1 MFAVGKKKI
10 IIMRIEEIET
20 YLNDNEMYP
29 DCIYENEGNNIEI
42 EINDGDWKHDH
53 FRCQYLMTK
62 LGYKQLD
69 VMVTEE
75 SDSDCYSA
83 IHIYEK
89 N

>member
-1 MFAVGKKKI
+1 
-10 IIMRIEEIET
+10 MRIEEIET

-29 DCIYENEGNNIEI
+29 DSIYENEGNNIEI

-75 SDSDCYSA
+75 FDSDCYSA
-83 IHIYEK
+83 IHIYVK
-89 N
+89 